1 MFNIYNQLIEARYN
15 IFFLDI
21 KIVCT
26 ERMCEDKKAYK
37 QRELNEY
44 LLSSTY
50 DRRSSEREL
59 DLRSKRTTSAQGL
72 DRNTEGRHI

>member
-1 MFNIYNQLIEARYN
+1 
-15 IFFLDI
+15 
-21 KIVCT
+21 
-26 ERMCEDKKAYK
+26 MCEDKKTYK